1 MRYRNQEKRIIMK
14 NKKIVKIEYEDSSG
28 NVFADLGL
36 PNAEELLAKSELAIK
51 IKRLIKEKGLTQMEA
66 AKLLEIDQPKVSLLI
81 CCKLSG
87 FSLERLFRFLY
98 KLGQTIT
105 INIET
110 TRPAKKRPHLVVT
123 YLPLQEINIKR

>member
-1 MRYRNQEKRIIMK
+1 MK